1 MPMQPAFWAKAWGML
16 LDKFGAPWIVN
27 GELLPI

>member
-1 MPMQPAFWAKAWGML
+1 MPMRPAFRAKCWGML
-16 LDKFGAPWIVN
+16 GYKFGAPWIVN